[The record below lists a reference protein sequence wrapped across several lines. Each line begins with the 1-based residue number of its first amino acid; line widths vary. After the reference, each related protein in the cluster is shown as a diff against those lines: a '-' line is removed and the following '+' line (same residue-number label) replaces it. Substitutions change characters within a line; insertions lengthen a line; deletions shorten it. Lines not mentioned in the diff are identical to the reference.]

1 MSMQAMEPI
10 AITGMACR
18 FPGAPSLE
26 AFWTLLSEGR
36 DGVVAIPPERWDVD
50 AYHDADPKA
59 PGRTTARTGGFLDD
73 VAGFDAAYFG
83 ISPREAAQM
92 DPQQRI
98 LLELSCDAL
107 EDAGIAPAALAGS
120 DTAVFVGAMTNDYFR
135 LQLGDGYRRVDTH
148 TGSGGGLGMLAN
160 RVSYQ
165 FDLRGPSITVDTACS
180 SSLVAVLQACQSLWS
195 GQSRLALAAGVNV
208 ILDPS
213 INVFYTKAGLAAA
226 DGRCKTFSAS
236 ADGIGRAEGAGV
248 VVLKPLSRAQAD
260 GDRIHAVIR
269 GGAINHD
276 GRSNGMTQPN
286 RWAQEALLRSA
297 YAHAGVSG
305 RDLQYIELHG
315 TGTLIGDPIEAN
327 ALASVLTEDGERP
340 VCLVGSVKTN
350 FGHLEAAAGIAG
362 LIKLALGT
370 SRGQIPPSLWFDAP
384 NPHIPFDRIPLR
396 VNTSLSPWDAVDGR
410 RIGGV
415 SSFGLGGA
423 NAHVVVE
430 SAPAQPASP
439 PSPAGLAHALLLSA
453 RSERALREVAAR
465 HADALASQPGLD
477 LADVCAS
484 AIARRCVHDLR
495 AVAVAHDRA
504 DLVAALRAIAAG
516 DTHRDVVSAR
526 VRTSRHGLVVVLPVL
541 ASIPA
546 TAVAALLAT
555 AAAAAAWERSRHAF
569 AAAGIVLPAID
580 AIATN
585 DDFAGVT
592 ADDPAFAAWHFA
604 LQYALLAPMIEDI
617 VAGAGALVADGIGQ
631 LAALAALDAV
641 PLDDIPAWL
650 AGRHPAQSHVHYAA
664 HCLFA
669 AGEDPDIA
677 AIDPSAHGDLSS
689 RLAAREDIAD
699 ADIVVLG
706 DATLAIADGQGERL
720 HPLADAAGWARM
732 FAKLATTH
740 TLRWS
745 RWAPAG
751 QFVRLPAYPW
761 QRERHWLPGL
771 AAGTSGIDTGVVAAP
786 RRDGAAGL
794 IGDAL
799 DQPEKA
805 WRYVLDGDTVPYLPD
820 HLVQGAVL
828 LPGAGYVEIGL
839 AVQAALDGHQPAV
852 LQDLSFRQALM
863 VEPGQSATVHVT
875 GDARRREFSVHSRK
889 DGDADWTLHALGRI
903 GSAGVDD
910 ADATVDLAA
919 LRQRCTRYT
928 AGDDHYANMRLRG
941 FGYGPAFQGVRGLW
955 LEDGGERVL
964 ARIERPQAIAGDRGN
979 ERLHPALFDAS
990 LQSILTTLTARGDND
1005 LYIPTG
1011 IDRLVL
1017 HRPTGDA
1024 FWCHGGLQHAGNGL
1038 IRGDIVLFDDD
1049 GRLIASAQGV
1059 RAQALT
1065 RKERDDLRGLD
1076 DWLYA
1081 WRWQP
1086 AADRALRKGGR
1097 WLLVHGDALPA
1108 DALAQAMREAGAAD
1122 VRTLSVDALAIDT
1135 AGLPVDVD
1143 PAQIDGV
1150 VFGGLLDVT
1159 DAPVEGHAF
1168 APLLALLRLFGGAE
1182 RAIRLPCVVLTRDAQ
1197 CVPGHDDSADAMRG
1211 LGQTPLVGLARV
1223 AANEFPSLHVRLVDI
1238 AAGDEASASL
1248 AAEVLADDDEE
1259 EIALRGDHRHVHR
1272 MERTT
1277 AADAKREAPPA
1288 EATALS
1294 GTAAYLI
1301 TGGFG
1306 GFGLEAA
1313 DWLVAQ
1319 GVRRLALV
1327 GRRGASTP
1335 EVHARLDAMR
1345 AEGATV
1351 LEIAADMADEAQVVA
1366 LLARIRGELGPIEGV
1381 FHAAAAL
1388 DDAVIAQLAP
1398 AQIDIA
1404 MAAKCR
1410 GAWFL
1415 HRHTAADPLRHFV
1428 LFSSISAMVGGT
1440 GQASYAMACSFL
1452 DGLARSRRARGLV
1465 ATSLNWGA
1473 LRDVGMATRYGDV
1486 ERLLGSTG
1494 LGLFTPAQAVKLLA
1508 LATRWQP
1515 VELGIAQMDWGQWAR
1530 TYPTWGESPKYR
1542 GLLASAPAAPAAGVG
1557 TGSGALRAQL
1567 LAASP
1572 EAREA
1577 EIADR
1582 FAQLLAETLGA
1593 SAGTIDRGLPL
1604 PSLGLDSMMALD
1616 LLAALDAAFG
1626 VKVPMLMVMK
1636 GNSIEQLAPLVAA
1649 MVVESAA
1656 SQAAPADAPGMRSRE
1671 LPEELDLE
1679 SVERFIAGL
1688 GELED
1693 GEIERLLQRVML
1705 EEDATP

>member
-1 MSMQAMEPI
+1 MSTPVLEPI

-36 DGVVAIPPERWDVD
+36 DAVGPIPPDRWDVA

-83 ISPREAAQM
+83 IAPREAAQM

-98 LLELSCDAL
+98 LLELVCDAL
-107 EDAGIAPAALAGS
+107 DDAGIAPAALAGS

-135 LQLGDGYRRVDTH
+135 LQLGDDYRRVDTH

-165 FDLRGPSITVDTACS
+165 FDLGGPSITIDTACS

-195 GQSRLALAAGVNV
+195 GQSTLALAAGVNV

-226 DGRCKTFSAS
+226 DGRCKTFSAA

-248 VVLKPLSRAQAD
+248 IVLKPLSRAQAD
-260 GDRIHAVIR
+260 GDRIHAVVR
-269 GGAINHD
+269 GGAVNHD

-286 RWAQEALLRSA
+286 RWAQEALLRAA

-327 ALASVLTEDGERP
+327 ALASVLTRDGERP

-362 LIKLALGT
+362 LIKLALGAA
-370 SRGQIPPSLWFDAP
+370 RGHIPPSLWFDAP
-384 NPHIPFDRIPLR
+384 NPHIAFDRIPLR
-396 VNTSLSPWDAVDGR
+396 VNTRLSPWDAVDGR

-430 SAPAQPASP
+430 SAPAQPA
-439 PSPAGLAHALLLSA
+439 PAPMPTPAVHALLLSA
-453 RSERALREVAAR
+453 RSERALHEVAAR
-465 HADALASQPGLD
+465 HADAFEADPDLT
-477 LADVCAS
+477 LADACAT
-484 AIARRCVHDLR
+484 AIARRGVHDLR
-495 AVAVAHDRA
+495 AIVVVRDRA
-504 DLVAALRAIAAG
+504 DAIAALRAIAAG
-516 DTHRDVVSAR
+516 DAHPDVLCAR
-526 VRTSRHGLVVVLPVL
+526 VRASRHGLVAVLPAL
-541 ASIPA
+541 DAIPA
-546 TAVAALLAT
+546 TAATALRAT
-555 AAAAAAWERSRHAF
+555 AAAAAAWERSRRAF
-569 AAAGIVLPAID
+569 DAAGVALPALD
-580 AIATN
+580 ALDGVAPVA
-585 DDFAGVT
+585 AG
-592 ADDPAFAAWHFA
+592 DPAFPAWHFA
-604 LQYALLAPMIEDI
+604 LQYALLAPMIDDI
-617 VAGAGALVADGIGQ
+617 VASAGALVADGIGQ

-641 PLDDIPAWL
+641 PLDHIPAWL
-650 AGRHPAQSHVHYAA
+650 AGRPPAQSHVHYAA
-664 HCLFA
+664 HGLFA
-669 AGEDPDIA
+669 AGEDPDLA
-677 AIDPSAHGDLSS
+677 AIDPAARSDLRA
-689 RLAAREDIAD
+689 RLALREDLAE

-706 DATLAIADGQGERL
+706 EADIAMAGLQ
-720 HPLADAAGWARM
+720 PLADDAGWART
-732 FAKLATTH
+732 FAALATRH
-740 TLRWS
+740 TLRWA

-751 QFVRLPAYPW
+751 RFVRLPSYPW
-761 QRERHWLPGL
+761 QREPHWLPGL
-771 AAGTSGIDTGVVAAP
+771 VPGAVAASAPVAAP

-794 IGDAL
+794 IGEAL
-799 DQPEKA
+799 DQPERA

-839 AVQAALDGHQPAV
+839 AVQAALDGTQPAV
-852 LQDLSFRQALM
+852 LEDLSFRQALM
-863 VEPGQSATVHVT
+863 VEDGGSVTVHVAS
-875 GDARRREFSVHSRK
+875 DARRREFSVHSRK
-889 DGDADWTLHALGRI
+889 ADGDDWTLHALGRI
-903 GSAGVDD
+903 GRAGADD
-910 ADATVDLAA
+910 GDVATDLAA
-919 LRQRCTRYT
+919 LQQRCTRHT

-955 LEDGGERVL
+955 LEDSGERVL
-964 ARIERPQAIAGDRGN
+964 ARIERPQAIARDRGN

-1038 IRGDIVLFDDD
+1038 IRGDIVLFDDA

-1065 RKERDDLRGLD
+1065 RKQRDDLREID

-1086 AADRALRKGGR
+1086 AARAPLRVGGR
-1097 WLLVHGDALPA
+1097 WLLVHDAASPA
-1108 DALAQAMREAGAAD
+1108 DALAQALRAAGAAD
-1122 VRTLSVDALAIDT
+1122 VQALPADAFADGLDAVNDAIDAAAFDGVMFDPAAPTADAVDAPP
-1135 AGLPVDVD
+1135 AG
-1143 PAQIDGV
+1143 A
-1150 VFGGLLDVT
+1150 
-1159 DAPVEGHAF
+1159 AF
-1168 APLLALLRLFGGAE
+1168 APLLALLRQFGGAE
-1182 RAIRLPCVVLTRDAQ
+1182 RSTRTPFVIVTRDAQ
-1197 CVPGHDDSADAMRG
+1197 RVPGHDDGVDALRG
-1211 LGQTPLVGLARV
+1211 VAQSPLIGLARV
-1223 AANEFPSLHVRLVDI
+1223 AANEFPSLRVRLVDI
-1238 AAGDEASASL
+1238 AGDETDAIDALAAL
-1248 AAEVLADDDEE
+1248 AAEALAEDDEE
-1259 EIALRGDHRHVHR
+1259 EVALRAGQRHVHR
-1272 MERTT
+1272 MVRTT
-1277 AADAKREAPPA
+1277 ASDAKRAAPPA
-1288 EATALS
+1288 DATAFS
-1294 GTAAYLI
+1294 DAAAYLI

-1313 DWLVAQ
+1313 DWLVGQ

-1335 EVHARLDAMR
+1335 EARARLDALR
-1345 AEGATV
+1345 AQGATV
-1351 LEIAADMADEAQVVA
+1351 LEIAADMADDAQVVA
-1366 LLARIRGELGPIEGV
+1366 LLARIRKELGPIEGV

-1388 DDAVIAQLAP
+1388 DDAVIAQLTP
-1398 AQIDIA
+1398 AQVDNA
-1404 MAAKCR
+1404 MGAKCR
-1410 GAWFL
+1410 GAWLL
-1415 HRHTAADPLRHFV
+1415 HRHTVQDPLRHCV

-1440 GQASYAMACSFL
+1440 GQASYAMACSYL
-1452 DGLARSRRARGLV
+1452 DGLARHRRARGLV
-1465 ATSLNWGA
+1465 ATSLDWGA

-1494 LGLFTPAQAVKLLA
+1494 LGLFTPAQAVRLLA
-1508 LATRWQP
+1508 LATAWQP
-1515 VELGIAQMDWGQWAR
+1515 VELGIAQMDWAQWAR
-1530 TYPTWGESPKYR
+1530 TYPTWGASPKYR
-1542 GLLASAPAAPAAGVG
+1542 DLLVAAPAAPATAAGTAG
-1557 TGSGALRAQL
+1557 GALRARL

-1577 EIADR
+1577 EVADR
-1582 FAQLLAETLGA
+1582 FAQLLAETLGG
-1593 SAGTIDRGLPL
+1593 SAEAIDRSVPL
-1604 PSLGLDSMMALD
+1604 PGLGLDSMMALD

-1649 MVVESAA
+1649 MIVESAA
-1656 SQAAPADAPGMRSRE
+1656 TQAAPAAAPGTRHRD

-1688 GELED
+1688 GDLDD
-1693 GEIERLLQRVML
+1693 GEIERLLQRVMH